1 MFEVVF
7 FDLDDTLYPKSSGF
21 MQQISINIS
30 RWVTE
35 VLGYP
40 PDQAQAIR
48 KRWRDQYGTALR
60 GMMEEKVPFDQD
72 EFFRFVHDFPLDSM
86 IPDYSVRQML
96 INMPM
101 RKAVLTNSN
110 IEHAERVLHHLKIH
124 DCFEK
129 IIDIK
134 ALNFVNKP
142 WPTAYELALNM
153 MGGIAPNK
161 AMLVEDSAANT
172 RTAKAMGMT
181 TVLVDCPPSNDAD
194 HFVDHVNQVHHLILK
209 LQ

>member
-1 MFEVVF
+1 
-7 FDLDDTLYPKSSGF
+7 
-21 MQQISINIS
+21 
-30 RWVTE
+30 
-35 VLGYP
+35 
-40 PDQAQAIR
+40 
-48 KRWRDQYGTALR
+48 
-60 GMMEEKVPFDQD
+60 
-72 EFFRFVHDFPLDSM
+72 M

-96 INMPM
+96 ANMPM

-110 IEHAERVLHHLKIH
+110 VEHAERVLNHLKIQ

-142 WPTAYELALNM
+142 CPTAYELALNM